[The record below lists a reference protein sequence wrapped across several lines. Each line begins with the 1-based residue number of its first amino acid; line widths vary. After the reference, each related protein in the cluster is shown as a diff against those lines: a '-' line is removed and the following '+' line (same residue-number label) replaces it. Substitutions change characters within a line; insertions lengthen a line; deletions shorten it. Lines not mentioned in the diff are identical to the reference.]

1 MERRHVLVTGGAG
14 FVGSNLA
21 DALLADGER
30 VVVADNFSRAGVRRN
45 VAWLRSRHGGRVR
58 VENVDVRDRGAIAG
72 LVREA
77 GTVYHLAAQVAVT
90 TSLQDPGLDLETN
103 LLGTFNVLE
112 AARAAPEPPAV
123 LFTSTNK
130 VYGGMAGVEVAL
142 ADGRYGYADGRRGV
156 GEDAPLDFHSPYGC
170 SKGAADQYVHDYA
183 RIFGVPTVVFRMS
196 CVYGRRQFGTEDQ
209 GWVAHFGRALLR
221 GDPITL
227 YGDGRQ
233 VRDILWIDDLVEA
246 MRLATGRIDEVAGS
260 VFNVGG
266 GPENAVSVGCV
277 IERLGEITG
286 RDVPVVS
293 ADWRPGDQRIYVSD
307 TTRIGEA
314 LGWFPRTGWRA
325 GLQQLATWLEEL
337 EEGASVLPLEPHA
350 PARTAGATRL
360 ARVAP

>member
-1 MERRHVLVTGGAG
+1 
-14 FVGSNLA
+14 
-21 DALLADGER
+21 
-30 VVVADNFSRAGVRRN
+30 
-45 VAWLRSRHGGRVR
+45 
-58 VENVDVRDRGAIAG
+58 VDVRDRTAIAP
-72 LVREA
+72 LVRQA

-90 TSLQDPGLDLETN
+90 TSLQDPALDLETN
-103 LLGTFNVLE
+103 VLGTFNVLE

-130 VYGGMAGVEVAL
+130 VYGGMEAVEVAL

-156 GEDAPLDFHSPYGC
+156 GEDTPLDFHSPYGC

-246 MRLATGRIDEVAGS
+246 MRLATGRIGEVSGS

-266 GPENAVSVGCV
+266 GPENAVSVGGV
-277 IERLGEITG
+277 IERLREITG

-293 ADWRPGDQRIYVSD
+293 ADWRPGDQRVYVSD
-307 TTRIGEA
+307 TTRIGGA
-314 LGWFPRTGWRA
+314 LGWSPRTGWRA
-325 GLQQLATWLEEL
+325 GLERLTAWLEEL
-337 EEGASVLPLEPHA
+337 EEGPSVLPLEPAA
-350 PARTAGATRL
+350 PVRTAGAPRL